1 MDQKNR
7 SIKKKN
13 PKKSII
19 VLVHHCSGPCYFW
32 SICVRLFFELV
43 HFQTHSELSVP
54 HVGGASRLICGP
66 GRPIPSF
73 LPTQAVV
80 KILDKYKKTP
90 HMCRTRKIGQ
100 CFRDPKIGRS
110 SSGRKKKKKKKL
122 PDEVRP
128 DEVHPGSGKNGWGEG
143 PGYIVKWTRWGAAPQ
158 GTHPTPYRK
167 IKASPLWRRADL
179 RPHLWYPPLSFPWH
193 PLSPV
198 LKTLRWLVCQPV
210 CVWFARNALR
220 IRYTQRYA

>member
-32 SICVRLFFELV
+32 SICVRLFFFELV

-66 GRPIPSF
+66 VDPFRAFRTSSKKKKPIPSF

-80 KILDKYKKTP
+80 ARASRARLPVKILDKYKKTP
-90 HMCRTRKIGQ
+90 THMSDQKNRSIIKKN
-100 CFRDPKIGRS
+100 PKRS
-110 SSGRKKKKKKKL
+110 IIVLVHHYSG
-122 PDEVRP
+122 PCYFW
-128 DEVHPGSGKNGWGEG
+128 S
-143 PGYIVKWTRWGAAPQ
+143 IFFQ
-158 GTHPTPYRK
+158 
-167 IKASPLWRRADL
+167 
-179 RPHLWYPPLSFPWH
+179 
-193 PLSPV
+193 
-198 LKTLRWLVCQPV
+198 KTVFV
-210 CVWFARNALR
+210 F
-220 IRYTQRYA
+220 